1 MYFDS
6 PESKEN
12 QKTMNKKLLVLLFV
26 LAFAKGNETFAQF
39 SLGIRGGVNFSQLKT
54 DNTQSVGANLQQ
66 SLDTKTGYVGS
77 VYARIGGKLFLQ
89 PELIFSAK
97 GGSVNILKNG
107 TSQTVAIDYTN
118 FDVPLLI
125 GYKIGPIR
133 LNAGPLA
140 SFKVSNSNE
149 LDEELKKV
157 SSNLG
162 ESFKKASYGYQ
173 AGGGVDIGSLS
184 VDLRYEGSLSEVS
197 ALSSS
202 NINFSQKGNLWQL
215 TVGLKLL

>member
-1 MYFDS
+1 
-6 PESKEN
+6 
-12 QKTMNKKLLVLLFV
+12 MNKKLFLLLFV
-26 LAFAKGNETFAQF
+26 LAFAKGNLLLAQF

-54 DNTQSVGANLQQ
+54 DNTQSIGANLQQ
-66 SLDTKTGYVGS
+66 SLDTKTGYVGGI
-77 VYARIGGKLFLQ
+77 YARIGSKLFLQ

-125 GYKIGPIR
+125 GYKFGPIR
-133 LNAGPLA
+133 LNAGPMA
-140 SFKVSNSNE
+140 SFTVSNNG
-149 LDEELKKV
+149 LDEALKSV

-173 AGGGVDIGSLS
+173 AGGGIDLGSLS

-215 TVGLKLL
+215 TLGLKIL

>member
-1 MYFDS
+1 
-6 PESKEN
+6 
-12 QKTMNKKLLVLLFV
+12 MNKKLLALLFV
-26 LAFAKGNETFAQF
+26 LVFAKANISFAQF

-54 DNTQSVGANLQQ
+54 DNTQSIGANLQQ
-66 SLDTKTGYVGS
+66 SLDTKTGYVGG
-77 VYARIGGKLFLQ
+77 VYARIGSKLFLQ

-125 GYKIGPIR
+125 GYKFGPIR
-133 LNAGPLA
+133 LNAGPMA
-140 SFKVSNSNE
+140 SFTVSNNG
-149 LDEELKKV
+149 LDEALKSV

-173 AGGGVDIGSLS
+173 AGGGVDLGSLS
-184 VDLRYEGSLSEVS
+184 LDLRYEGSLSEVS
-197 ALSSS
+197 ALSTS

-215 TVGLKLL
+215 TLGLRLL

>member
-1 MYFDS
+1 
-6 PESKEN
+6 
-12 QKTMNKKLLVLLFV
+12 MNKKLLIILFFLVLL
-26 LAFAKGNETFAQF
+26 KGNTSFAQF

-54 DNTQSVGANLQQ
+54 DNTQSIGANLQQ
-66 SLDTKTGYVGS
+66 SLDTKTGYVGG
-77 VYARIGGKLFLQ
+77 VYARIGSKLFIQ

-125 GYKIGPIR
+125 GYKFGPIR
-133 LNAGPLA
+133 LNAGPMA
-140 SFKVSNSNE
+140 SFTVSSNG
-149 LDEELKKV
+149 LDEALKSV

-173 AGGGVDIGSLS
+173 AGGGIDLGSLS
-184 VDLRYEGSLSEVS
+184 LDLRYEGSLSEVS
-197 ALSSS
+197 SLSSS
-202 NINFSQKGNLWQL
+202 NINFTQKGNLWQL
-215 TVGLKLL
+215 TLGLRLL

>member
-1 MYFDS
+1 MYLDS

-12 QKTMNKKLLVLLFV
+12 QKLMNKKLLALLFV
-26 LAFAKGNETFAQF
+26 LAFAKGNVTFAQF

-54 DNTQSVGANLQQ
+54 DNMQSIGTNLQQ
-66 SLDTKTGYVGS
+66 SLDTKTGYVGG
-77 VYARIGGKLFLQ
+77 VYARIGSKLFLQ

-107 TSQTVAIDYTN
+107 TSQTVSIDYTN
-118 FDVPLLI
+118 FDVPLLV
-125 GYKIGPIR
+125 GYKLGPIR
-133 LNAGPLA
+133 INAGPMA
-140 SFKVSNSNE
+140 SFTVSNSG
-149 LDEELKKV
+149 LDEALKSV

-173 AGGGVDIGSLS
+173 VGGGVDIGTLS

>member
-1 MYFDS
+1 
-6 PESKEN
+6 
-12 QKTMNKKLLVLLFV
+12 MNKKLLVFIFV
-26 LAFAKGNETFAQF
+26 LAFAKSNGTYAQF

-54 DNTQSVGANLQQ
+54 DNTQSIGANLQQ
-66 SLDTKTGYVGS
+66 SLDTKTGYVGG
-77 VYARIGGKLFLQ
+77 VYARIGSKLFLQ

-107 TSQTVAIDYTN
+107 TSQTIAIDYTN
-118 FDVPLLI
+118 FDVPLLV
-125 GYKIGPIR
+125 GYKFGPIR
-133 LNAGPLA
+133 VNAGPMA
-140 SFKVSNSNE
+140 SFTVSNSG
-149 LDEELKKV
+149 LDEALKSV

-215 TVGLKLL
+215 TVGFKLL

>member
-1 MYFDS
+1 
-6 PESKEN
+6 
-12 QKTMNKKLLVLLFV
+12 MNKKLFILLFV
-26 LAFAKGNETFAQF
+26 LAFAKGNVSLAQF

-66 SLDTKTGYVGS
+66 SLDTKTGYVGGI
-77 VYARIGGKLFLQ
+77 YARIGNKLFLQ

-107 TSQTVAIDYTN
+107 TSQTVAIEYTN

-125 GYKIGPIR
+125 GYKFGPIR
-133 LNAGPLA
+133 LNAGPMA
-140 SFKVSNSNE
+140 SFTVSNNG
-149 LDEELKKV
+149 LDEALKSV
-157 SSNLG
+157 SNNLG

-173 AGGGVDIGSLS
+173 AGGGIDIGSLS

-215 TVGLKLL
+215 TLGLRIL

>member
-1 MYFDS
+1 
-6 PESKEN
+6 
-12 QKTMNKKLLVLLFV
+12 MNKKLLILLFV

-39 SLGIRGGVNFSQLKT
+39 SLGIRGGVNFSQLRT
-54 DNTQSVGANLQQ
+54 DNTQSIGANLQQ
-66 SLDTKTGYVGS
+66 ILDTKTGYVGG
-77 VYARIGGKLFLQ
+77 VYARIGSKLFLQ

-97 GGSVNILKNG
+97 GGSVNILKNS

-118 FDVPLLI
+118 FDVPLLV
-125 GYKIGPIR
+125 GYKFGPIR
-133 LNAGPLA
+133 INAGPMA
-140 SFKVSNSNE
+140 SFTVSSSG

-162 ESFKKASYGYQ
+162 ESCKKASYGYQ
-173 AGGGVDIGSLS
+173 AGGGIDIGSLS